1 MDWVKFGWQ
10 GVTMELPANWELGGL
25 SGDYNN
31 GYVRM
36 DDEDMPRMELKW
48 SKTKEKDP
56 DLQKILDAYFKSM
69 KKRMGVK
76 GPGLKIKRDINLVKK
91 EDFFQDRKV
100 LFYNWKANVRANGA
114 IWYCK
119 ECKRIII
126 VQIMGYL
133 KESLLPL
140 TLQILESVRDHPTG
154 HTNFWSAYQLTA
166 EIPRRYQLEK
176 RKLMSGY
183 LLLSFVDGSRVLNVE
198 RYGLADVTLRNTDL
212 KSWFR
217 GYYAK
222 TLRRYGFSFR
232 EPGKGEELEAEG
244 EESGASVQDNGSDF
258 RMEMF
263 GQDKRFIDKI
273 PLSPIFAIDRV
284 LRRKQVASSF
294 WHCEKSNKI
303 FVVMAMAKRGTSELA
318 AQVADS
324 IHCHEEEEEEVD
336 HQQSAVI

>member
-10 GVTMELPANWELGGL
+10 GITMELPANWEFGGL

-36 DDEDMPRMELKW
+36 DDESMPRMELKW
-48 SKTKEKDP
+48 SKTKDKDP

-69 KKRMGVK
+69 KKRMGARAS
-76 GPGLKIKRDINLVKK
+76 GLKIKRDINLVKS

-100 LFYNWKANVRANGA
+100 LFYNWKADVRANGA

-119 ECKRIII
+119 ECKRIIV

-133 KESLLPL
+133 KESILPL

-154 HTNFWSAYQLTA
+154 HTNLWSAYQLTA
-166 EIPRRYQLEK
+166 EVPRRYQLEK

-183 LLLSFVDGSRVLNVE
+183 LLLSFADGSRVLNIE

-212 KSWFR
+212 RSWFR

-222 TLRRYGFSFR
+222 VLRKYGFSFR
-232 EPGKGEELEAEG
+232 EMGDSQEQEEE
-244 EESGASVQDNGSDF
+244 EESYVQDDGSDF
-258 RMEMF
+258 RMVMS
-263 GQDKRFIDKI
+263 GQEKRLRDRI
-273 PLSPIFAIDRV
+273 PLYPIFSLDRIF
-284 LRRKQVASSF
+284 RRKQVASSL
-294 WHCEKSNKI
+294 WHCRKSNRI
-303 FVVMAMAKRGTSELA
+303 FVVMAMAKRGTSELTS
-318 AQVADS
+318 QVASS
-324 IHCHEEEEEEVD
+324 IHCHEEMAEVD
-336 HQQSAVI
+336 